1 LAGVFDGFFGNLA
14 MFFLGIEVLSI
25 ALYILAASDRM
36 NLKKVSRN
44 EVFLDG
50 IFASESFSLVIYDC
64 WVGFDVI
71 EISALSQS
79 AELPVWF
86 SIGIFVTIGMLFKSR
101 QFHFTFGH
109 QMFILSQALMS
120 TLAKVVLRHFINYYQ

>member
-86 SIGIFVTIGMLFKSR
+86 SIGIFGYNR
-101 QFHFTFGH
+101 N
-109 QMFILSQALMS
+109 
-120 TLAKVVLRHFINYYQ
+120 VV